1 MSHAV
6 AIIGC
11 GRMGRERAVQLRRL
25 GATIA
30 LLVDE
35 SLEHARLL
43 AADIPGARVATSLD
57 DAGTRGLDALFVCT
71 PPGSRRASVA
81 AAAKNGLA
89 LFVEKPIATTLEDAA
104 WMRDTTASA
113 GIVTAVGY
121 MNRYRRGVFQAR
133 RLAASSQVLG
143 INCHWTC
150 KPYSVPWWRQ
160 ADQSGGPVNEQATHL
175 VDLCRYVGGEIGHS
189 QSYVSDNEETAGAL
203 FHFRSGAL
211 GTLLYSCGAPEKDIG
226 LSVFTRDG
234 AMHLDGWEF
243 RLTDNTGSTA
253 EQSSADD
260 PFAAETRTFISALH
274 SGDRSIIR
282 STMADA
288 YETQRVVEQLRSGF
302 GLPQTLGALR

>member
-25 GATIA
+25 GVTIA

-43 AADIPGARVATSLD
+43 AADIPGARVAMSLD

-71 PPGSRRASVA
+71 PPGSRRASVS

-104 WMRDTTASA
+104 WMRDTTAGA
-113 GIVTAVGY
+113 GIMTAVGY
-121 MNRYRRGVFQAR
+121 MNRYRRGVSQAR

-143 INCHWTC
+143 MNCHWTC

-189 QSYVSDNEETAGAL
+189 QSYVSDDGETAGAL

-211 GTLLYSCGAPEKDIG
+211 GTLLYSCGAPQKDIG

-234 AMHLDGWEF
+234 AMHLDGWDF
-243 RLTDNTGSTA
+243 RLADDAGGGA
-253 EQSSADD
+253 EPSDADD
-260 PFAAETRTFISALH
+260 PFAAETRAFISTLH

-302 GLPQTLGALR
+302 GLREPLEALR